1 VEGFEGLISGDPP
14 EGIDAQVAAFLDFL
28 VEIALRCDAEGL
40 FSPGPV
46 ILSAGGSAFYD
57 LVTDRFSRTGLN
69 GRLQVVLRSGCY
81 LTHDSRMYKDAFREM
96 LVRSPE
102 LKTLGEGL
110 RPALEVWSYV
120 QARPESELAIVTLGK
135 RDCGFDAGFPVPLAW
150 FRPGRDREPV
160 RLAAGYEITN
170 MNDQHAF
177 LRLPADSDLAV
188 GDMVVSGISHPCTTF
203 DKWQLIPVVNDEYDV
218 VSAVRTFF

>member
-1 VEGFEGLISGDPP
+1 VG
-14 EGIDAQVAAFLDFL
+14 AQVAAFLDFL
-28 VEIALRCDAEGL
+28 VEIAVCCDAERL
-40 FSPGPV
+40 FSPGQV

-57 LVTDRFSRTGLN
+57 MVTDRFARTSLD
-69 GRLQVVLRSGCY
+69 GRLQVVVRSGCY
-81 LTHDSRMYKDAFREM
+81 LTHDSRMYKDSFGEM
-96 LVRSPE
+96 LARSPE
-102 LKTLGEGL
+102 LKALGEGL

-120 QARPESELAIVTLGK
+120 QSRPEPELAIVTMGK

-150 FRPGRDREPV
+150 FRPGQHTKPEPFC
-160 RLAAGYEITN
+160 GGHEITN

-177 LRLPADSDLAV
+177 LRVPADSKLGV

-203 DKWQLIPVVNDEYDV
+203 DKWQLLLVVNDEYDV